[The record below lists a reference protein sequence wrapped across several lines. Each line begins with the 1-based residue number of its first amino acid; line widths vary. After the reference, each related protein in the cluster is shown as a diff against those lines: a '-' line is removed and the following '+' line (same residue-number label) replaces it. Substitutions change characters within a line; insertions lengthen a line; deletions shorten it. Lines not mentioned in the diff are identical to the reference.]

1 MPPTNTPDHDASCVF
16 CRIVR
21 GELPAAKVHEDADT
35 LAIMDIQSVNP
46 GHMLVLVKPHRANVY
61 ALDDALAGAV
71 FRTAARMARAA
82 KQAFGC
88 EGVTLFQANEK
99 AGAQTV
105 FHFHIH
111 VLPRWEGDGMALAW
125 PVKNPSREALEEM
138 AAKLRGALAGPD

>member
-1 MPPTNTPDHDASCVF
+1 MTDTHATEDCVF

-21 GELPAAKVHEDADT
+21 AELPASKVYEDEHT
-35 LAIMDIQSVNP
+35 LVIMDIQSVNP
-46 GHMLVLVKPHRANVY
+46 GHMLVLVKPHRDNVY
-61 ALDDALAGAV
+61 ALNDELAAAV
-71 FRTAARMARAA
+71 FRTAARMARLA
-82 KQAFGC
+82 KRVYGC

-125 PVKNPSREALEEM
+125 PVKNPPREALEEM
-138 AAKLRGALAGPD
+138 AAKLRAALAEGG

>member
-1 MPPTNTPDHDASCVF
+1 MTDTHSADNCVF
-16 CRIVR
+16 CRIAR
-21 GELPAAKVHEDADT
+21 GELPAAKVFEDEHT

-46 GHMLVLVKPHRANVY
+46 GHMLVLVKPHRANIY
-61 ALDDALAGAV
+61 ALEDELAGAV

-82 KQAFGC
+82 KRAFGC

-111 VLPRWEGDGMALAW
+111 VLPRWEGDPKGFAAHGAGAQADKDALA
-125 PVKNPSREALEEM
+125 
-138 AAKLRGALAGPD
+138 ALAEEIRAQF